1 MEMYKILKLV
11 SEKTRLN
18 ILRLLKEGEKNVS
31 KLTGLLKL
39 SQPTISHHLKKLEE
53 AGLVIKRQYKR
64 MVFYKINK
72 KFLKDFIKKFGSE
85 LKL

>member
-1 MEMYKILKLV
+1 MEIYKILKLV
-11 SEKTRLN
+11 SETTRLN

-64 MVFYKINK
+64 MVFYKTNK